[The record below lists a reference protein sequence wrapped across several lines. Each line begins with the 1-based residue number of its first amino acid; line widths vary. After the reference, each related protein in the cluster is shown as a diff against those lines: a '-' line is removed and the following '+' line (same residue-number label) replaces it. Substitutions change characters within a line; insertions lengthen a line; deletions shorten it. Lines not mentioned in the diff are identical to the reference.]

1 PRGGRQRHGNNASPS
16 RTRRVV
22 NTNRIPLKVLFAIIG
37 TVLAWSSAFVVIRAV
52 LPVFAP
58 GELAF
63 LRQLVAVPLL
73 AIWMIGQKWL
83 WPTVREW
90 VLIAIFGLTWFS
102 IYIVALNTAEQ
113 TIDAGTAS
121 FVVNIG
127 PLLIAVGA
135 FMFLGEKLSRNL
147 IPGALIALAG
157 VGLIARGTSSSDRV
171 DLVGVLWALV
181 ATVTYAVG
189 VLTQKPALKRLSSN
203 QVTLLGATIAL
214 IPLFWWAPEA
224 LTTVQ
229 SAPIDA
235 IVGAVWLGAIP
246 TALGF
251 GLWGYALKRMPAG
264 RLGVSTYVVPP
275 LVIVESAI
283 LLGEWPHPIAIV
295 GGLIA
300 LAGVWWS
307 RRS

>member
-1 PRGGRQRHGNNASPS
+1 MSTDRISPR
-16 RTRRVV
+16 
-22 NTNRIPLKVLFAIIG
+22 VLLAIIG

-73 AIWMIGQKWL
+73 AVWMIGQKWV

-102 IYIVALNTAEQ
+102 TYIVALNTAEQ

-121 FVVNIG
+121 FIVNIG
-127 PLLIAVGA
+127 PLLIVVGA
-135 FMFLGEKLSRNL
+135 FIFLGEKLPRNL

-157 VGLIARGTSSSDRV
+157 VGLIAWGTSSSEHV
-171 DLVGVLWALV
+171 DVTGVLWALI

-203 QVTLLGATIAL
+203 QVTLLGAAIAL

-224 LTTVQ
+224 FAHVQ
-229 SAPIDA
+229 TAPADA
-235 IVGAVWLGAIP
+235 IIGAIWLGAIP

-283 LLGEWPHPIAIV
+283 LLGELPHPIAIV

-300 LAGVWWS
+300 LTGVWWS
-307 RRS
+307 RRT

>member
-1 PRGGRQRHGNNASPS
+1 M
-16 RTRRVV
+16 
-22 NTNRIPLKVLFAIIG
+22 NTDRIPLKVLFAIIG

-52 LPVFAP
+52 LPVFEP

-73 AIWMIGQKWL
+73 AVWMIGQKWL

-90 VLIAIFGLTWFS
+90 VLISIFGLTWFS

-157 VGLIARGTSSSDRV
+157 VGLIAWGTSSSDRV

-203 QVTLLGATIAL
+203 QVTLLGAAIAL

-224 LTTVQ
+224 FTTVQ

-283 LLGEWPHPIAIV
+283 LLGEWPHPIAII

-307 RRS
+307 RRP

>member
-1 PRGGRQRHGNNASPS
+1 VS
-16 RTRRVV
+16 TD
-22 NTNRIPLKVLFAIIG
+22 RIPLKVLFAIIG

-52 LPVFAP
+52 LPVFEP

-73 AIWMIGQKWL
+73 AVWMIGQKWL

-157 VGLIARGTSSSDRV
+157 VGLIAWGTSSSDRV

-203 QVTLLGATIAL
+203 QVTLLGAAIAL

-224 LTTVQ
+224 ITTVQ

>member
-1 PRGGRQRHGNNASPS
+1 MS
-16 RTRRVV
+16 TDRV
-22 NTNRIPLKVLFAIIG
+22 TTKVLLAIIG

-52 LPVFAP
+52 LPIFSP

-73 AIWMIGQKWL
+73 ALWMIGQKWI
-83 WPTVREW
+83 WPNRREW
-90 VLIAIFGLTWFS
+90 LLISVFGVTWFS
-102 IYIVALNTAEQ
+102 TYIVALNTAEL

-121 FVVNIG
+121 FIVNIG

-135 FMFLGEKLSRNL
+135 FLFLSEKLPRNL
-147 IPGALIALAG
+147 LAGAAVALAG
-157 VGLIARGTSSSDRV
+157 VGLIAWGTSSSDRV

-181 ATVTYAVG
+181 ATVTYAIG
-189 VLTQKPALKRLSSN
+189 VLTQKPALARLSSN
-203 QVTLLGATIAL
+203 QVTLMGAAIAL
-214 IPLFWWAPEA
+214 IPLLWWAPDA
-224 LTTVQ
+224 LVTVQ
-229 SAPIDA
+229 SAPVDA
-235 IVGAVWLGAIP
+235 VLGAVWLGAIP

-275 LVIVESAI
+275 LVVVESAI
-283 LLGEWPHPIAIV
+283 LLGEWPHPMAIV
-295 GGLIA
+295 GGAVA
-300 LAGVWWS
+300 LVGVWWS

>member
-1 PRGGRQRHGNNASPS
+1 MERISP
-16 RTRRVV
+16 
-22 NTNRIPLKVLFAIIG
+22 KVLAAIIG

-52 LPVFAP
+52 LPVFSP

-73 AIWMIGQKWL
+73 AVWMIGQKWV
-83 WPTVREW
+83 WPTRREW
-90 VLIAIFGLTWFS
+90 LLISVFGLTWFS
-102 IYIVALNTAEQ
+102 TYIVALNTAEQ

-127 PLLIAVGA
+127 PLLIAIGA
-135 FMFLGEKLSRNL
+135 FFFLGEKLPRNL
-147 IPGALIALAG
+147 IAGALIALAG
-157 VGLIARGTSSSDRV
+157 VGLIAWGTSSSDHV
-171 DLVGVLWALV
+171 DIVGLLWALV

-189 VLTQKPALKRLSSN
+189 VLTQKPALARLSSN
-203 QVTLLGATIAL
+203 QVTLLGAAIAL
-214 IPLFWWAPEA
+214 VPLFWWAPEA
-224 LTTVQ
+224 AAHLST
-229 SAPIDA
+229 APVDA
-235 IVGAVWLGAIP
+235 IIGAAWLGAVP

-283 LLGEWPHPIAIV
+283 LLGEWPHPIALT
-295 GGLIA
+295 GGAIA
-300 LAGVWWS
+300 LVGVWWS
-307 RRS
+307 RRP

>member
-1 PRGGRQRHGNNASPS
+1 MSNDRISP
-16 RTRRVV
+16 
-22 NTNRIPLKVLFAIIG
+22 KVLVAIVG

-52 LPVFAP
+52 LPVFSP

-73 AIWMIGQKWL
+73 AVWMIGHKWV

-90 VLIAIFGLTWFS
+90 VLIAVFGLTWFS
-102 IYIVALNTAEQ
+102 TYIVALNTAEL
-113 TIDAGTAS
+113 TLDAGTAS
-121 FVVNIG
+121 FIVNIG

-135 FMFLGEKLSRNL
+135 FVFLGEKLSRNL
-147 IPGALIALAG
+147 LAGALIALAG
-157 VGLIARGTSSSDRV
+157 VGLIAWGTSSSDRV
-171 DLVGVLWALV
+171 DLVGLLWALV
-181 ATVTYAVG
+181 ATATYAIG
-189 VLTQKPALKRLSSN
+189 VLTQKPALARLSSN
-203 QVTLLGATIAL
+203 QVTLLGAAIAL

-224 LTTVQ
+224 FFHAQT
-229 SAPIDA
+229 APIEALGGA
-235 IVGAVWLGAIP
+235 IWLGAIP

-275 LVIVESAI
+275 LVILESA
-283 LLGEWPHPIAIV
+283 LVLDEWPHPVALV
-295 GGLIA
+295 GGVIA

>member
-1 PRGGRQRHGNNASPS
+1 MERISP
-16 RTRRVV
+16 
-22 NTNRIPLKVLFAIIG
+22 KVLAAIIG

-52 LPVFAP
+52 LPVFSP

-73 AIWMIGQKWL
+73 AVWMIGQKWV
-83 WPTVREW
+83 WPTRREW
-90 VLIAIFGLTWFS
+90 LLISVFGLTWFS
-102 IYIVALNTAEQ
+102 TYIVALNTAEQ

-127 PLLIAVGA
+127 PLLIAIGA
-135 FMFLGEKLSRNL
+135 FVFLGEKLPRNL
-147 IPGALIALAG
+147 LAGALIALAG
-157 VGLIARGTSSSDRV
+157 VGLIAWGTSSSDHV
-171 DLVGVLWALV
+171 DIVGLLWALV

-189 VLTQKPALKRLSSN
+189 VLTQKPALARLSSN
-203 QVTLLGATIAL
+203 QVTLLGAAIAL
-214 IPLFWWAPEA
+214 VPLLWWAPEA
-224 LTTVQ
+224 AAHLST
-229 SAPIDA
+229 APMDA
-235 IVGAVWLGAIP
+235 IIGAAWLGAVP

-283 LLGEWPHPIAIV
+283 LLGEWPHPIALA
-295 GGLIA
+295 GGAIA
-300 LAGVWWS
+300 LVGVWWS

>member
-1 PRGGRQRHGNNASPS
+1 MTAERVS
-16 RTRRVV
+16 TR
-22 NTNRIPLKVLFAIIG
+22 VLLAIVG

-52 LPVFAP
+52 LPVFNP

-73 AIWMIGQKWL
+73 AVWMIGQKWV
-83 WPTVREW
+83 WPNRREW
-90 VLIAIFGLTWFS
+90 LLISIFGLTWFS
-102 IYIVALNTAEQ
+102 TYIVALNTAEQ
-113 TIDAGTAS
+113 TLDAGTAS
-121 FVVNIG
+121 FIVNIG
-127 PLLIAVGA
+127 PLLIAIGA
-135 FMFLGEKLSRNL
+135 SMFLGEKLPRNL
-147 IPGALIALAG
+147 FAGALIALAG
-157 VGLIARGTSSSDRV
+157 VGLIAWGTSSNNHV
-171 DLVGVLWALV
+171 DLIGVLWALV

-189 VLTQKPALKRLSSN
+189 VLTQKPALTRLSSN
-203 QVTLLGATIAL
+203 QVTLVGAAIAL
-214 IPLFWWAPEA
+214 VPLFWWAPSA
-224 LTTVQ
+224 IATVQ
-229 SAPIDA
+229 TAPADA

-283 LLGEWPHPIAIV
+283 LLGEWPHPVAIA
-295 GGLIA
+295 GGVVA

>member
-1 PRGGRQRHGNNASPS
+1 M
-16 RTRRVV
+16 
-22 NTNRIPLKVLFAIIG
+22 AIIG

-73 AIWMIGQKWL
+73 AVWMIGQKWV

-102 IYIVALNTAEQ
+102 TYIVALNTAEQ

-121 FVVNIG
+121 FIVNIG
-127 PLLIAVGA
+127 PLLIVVGA
-135 FMFLGEKLSRNL
+135 FVFLGEKLPRNL
-147 IPGALIALAG
+147 IPGAIIALAG
-157 VGLIARGTSSSDRV
+157 VGLIAWGTSSSEHV
-171 DLVGVLWALV
+171 DVTGVLWALI

-203 QVTLLGATIAL
+203 QVTLLGAAIAL

-224 LTTVQ
+224 FAHVQ
-229 SAPIDA
+229 TAPADA
-235 IVGAVWLGAIP
+235 IAGAIWLGAIP

-283 LLGEWPHPIAIV
+283 LLGELPHPIAIV

-300 LAGVWWS
+300 LTGVWWS
-307 RRS
+307 RRT

>member
-1 PRGGRQRHGNNASPS
+1 MS
-16 RTRRVV
+16 TD
-22 NTNRIPLKVLFAIIG
+22 RIPLKVLFAIIG

-52 LPVFAP
+52 LPVFEP

-73 AIWMIGQKWL
+73 AVWMIGQKWL

-157 VGLIARGTSSSDRV
+157 VGLIAWGTSSSDRV

-203 QVTLLGATIAL
+203 QVTLLGAAIAL

-224 LTTVQ
+224 ITTVQ
-229 SAPIDA
+229 SAPLDA

>member
-1 PRGGRQRHGNNASPS
+1 MERISP
-16 RTRRVV
+16 
-22 NTNRIPLKVLFAIIG
+22 KVLAAIIG

-52 LPVFAP
+52 LPVFSP

-73 AIWMIGQKWL
+73 AVWMIGQKWV
-83 WPTVREW
+83 WPTRREW
-90 VLIAIFGLTWFS
+90 LLIAVFGLTWFS
-102 IYIVALNTAEQ
+102 TYIVALNTAEQ

-127 PLLIAVGA
+127 PLLIAIGA
-135 FMFLGEKLSRNL
+135 FFFLGEKLPRNL
-147 IPGALIALAG
+147 IAGALIALAG
-157 VGLIARGTSSSDRV
+157 VGLIAWGTSSSDHI
-171 DLVGVLWALV
+171 DIVGLLWALV

-189 VLTQKPALKRLSSN
+189 VLTQKPALARLTSN
-203 QVTLLGATIAL
+203 QVTLLGAAIAL
-214 IPLFWWAPEA
+214 VPLFWWAPEA
-224 LTTVQ
+224 AAHLST
-229 SAPIDA
+229 APVDA
-235 IVGAVWLGAIP
+235 IIGAAWLGAVP

-283 LLGEWPHPIAIV
+283 LLGEWPHPIALA
-295 GGLIA
+295 GGAIA
-300 LAGVWWS
+300 LIGVWWS
-307 RRS
+307 RRP

>member
-1 PRGGRQRHGNNASPS
+1 VS
-16 RTRRVV
+16 TD
-22 NTNRIPLKVLFAIIG
+22 RIPLKVLFAIIG

-52 LPVFAP
+52 LPVFEP

-73 AIWMIGQKWL
+73 AVWMIGQKWL

-90 VLIAIFGLTWFS
+90 ALIAIFGLTWFS

-157 VGLIARGTSSSDRV
+157 VGLIAWGTSSSDRV

-203 QVTLLGATIAL
+203 QVTLLGASIAL

-224 LTTVQ
+224 ITTVQ